1 MSSVTEKLSKEL
13 KAFLFSSFEKK
24 LAVKKGAYLF
34 QEGMVASEIYLI
46 LNGSFKIS
54 KVTPD
59 GQELTLRL
67 CSEDDLVGELT
78 LFCPG
83 AIYMLSAKAMD
94 QKGSVLI
101 IPKLELER
109 KLAENGKLALEF
121 MKWMSLHYRKTQTK
135 FRDLV
140 LNGRKGALY
149 STLIRM
155 SNSYGV
161 LKEGGILIDFPLTN
175 QELANYCGTS
185 REVVNRMLSDL
196 KKNGVVSVDKGR
208 ITIHDLN
215 HLKVEIHCE
224 NCPDELCRID

>member
-1 MSSVTEKLSKEL
+1 MTEKLSKEL
-13 KAFLFSSFEKK
+13 KEFLFSSFEKK

-34 QEGMVASEIYLI
+34 QEGMVSSEIYLI

-83 AIYMLSAKAMD
+83 AIYMLSAKTMD
-94 QKGSVLI
+94 DKGSVLV

-109 KLAENGKLALEF
+109 KLAENGQLALEF

-161 LKEGGILIDFPLTN
+161 LKADGILINLSLTN

-185 REVVNRMLSDL
+185 REVVNRMLSEL

-208 ITIHDLN
+208 IIIHDLN
-215 HLKVEIHCE
+215 YLKVEIHCE

>member
-1 MSSVTEKLSKEL
+1 MSPMTEKLSKEL
-13 KAFLFSSFEKK
+13 KEFLFTSFEKK
-24 LAVKKGAYLF
+24 LAVKKGAFLF
-34 QEGMVASEIYLI
+34 QEGMVASEIYLV
-46 LNGSFKIS
+46 LSGSFKIS

-67 CSEDDLVGELT
+67 CSKDDLIGELT
-78 LFCPG
+78 LFCAG

-94 QKGSVLI
+94 DRAEVLVI
-101 IPKLELER
+101 YKHELEK
-109 KLAENGKLALEF
+109 KLAANGQLAMEF
-121 MKWMSLHYRKTQTK
+121 MKWMSLHLRKTQTK

-161 LKEGGILIDFPLTN
+161 LKEDGILINLPLTN

-185 REVVNRMLSDL
+185 REVVNRMLSEL
-196 KKNGVVSVDKGR
+196 KRNRTISVDRGK

-215 HLKVEIHCE
+215 YLKLEIHCE

>member
-13 KAFLFSSFEKK
+13 KEFLFSSFEKK

-34 QEGMVASEIYLI
+34 QEGMVSSEIYLI

-83 AIYMLSAKAMD
+83 AIYMLSAKTMD
-94 QKGSVLI
+94 DKGSVLV

-109 KLAENGKLALEF
+109 KLAENGQLALEF

-161 LKEGGILIDFPLTN
+161 LKADGILIDLSLTN

-185 REVVNRMLSDL
+185 REVVNRMLSEL

-208 ITIHDLN
+208 IIIHDLN
-215 HLKVEIHCE
+215 YLKVEIHCE

>member
-1 MSSVTEKLSKEL
+1 MSSVTEKLSKGL
-13 KAFLFSSFEKK
+13 KEFLFSSFEKK
-24 LAVKKGAYLF
+24 LAVRKGAYLF

-67 CSEDDLVGELT
+67 CSEDDLIGELT
-78 LFCPG
+78 LFCAG
-83 AIYMLSAKAMD
+83 AIYMLSAKSMD
-94 QKGSVLI
+94 ERGEVLVI
-101 IPKLELER
+101 HKALLEQ

-155 SNSYGV
+155 SNSYGI
-161 LKEGGILIDFPLTN
+161 LKEEGILIDLPLTN
-175 QELANYCGTS
+175 QELANFCGTS

-196 KKNGVVSVDKGR
+196 KRNGVVSVDKGR
-208 ITIHDLN
+208 ITIHELN
-215 HLKVEIHCE
+215 YLKVEIHCE

>member
-1 MSSVTEKLSKEL
+1 MTEKLSKEL
-13 KAFLFSSFEKK
+13 KEFLFTSFEKK

-34 QEGMVASEIYLI
+34 QEGMIASEIYLV

-67 CSEDDLVGELT
+67 CSKDDLIGELT
-78 LFCPG
+78 LFCAG

-94 QKGSVLI
+94 DKVEVLV
-101 IPKLELER
+101 IPKEKLER
-109 KLAENGKLALEF
+109 KLAEDGKLSLEF
-121 MKWMSLHYRKTQTK
+121 MKWMSLHFRKTQTK

-140 LNGRKGALY
+140 LNGKKGALY
-149 STLIRM
+149 STLLRM

-161 LKEGGILIDFPLTN
+161 LKEAGILIDLHLTN

-185 REVVNRMLSDL
+185 REVVNRMLSEL
-196 KKNGVVSVDKGR
+196 KKNGVISVTSGR
-208 ITIHDLN
+208 ITIHNLN
-215 HLKVEIHCE
+215 YLKLEIHCE

>member
-13 KAFLFSSFEKK
+13 KEFLFSSFEKK

-46 LNGSFKIS
+46 LNGTFKIS

-67 CSEDDLVGELT
+67 CSQDDLVGELT
-78 LFCPG
+78 LFCSG
-83 AIYMLSAKAMD
+83 AIYMLSAKAID
-94 QKGSVLI
+94 DKGSVLV

-109 KLAENGKLALEF
+109 KLGESGRLALEF

-161 LKEGGILIDFPLTN
+161 LKADGILIDLHLTN

-185 REVVNRMLSDL
+185 REVVNRMLSEL

-208 ITIHDLN
+208 VTIHDLN
-215 HLKVEIHCE
+215 YLKVEIHCE

>member
-13 KAFLFSSFEKK
+13 KEFLFSSFEKK
-24 LAVKKGAYLF
+24 LAVKKRAYLF

-94 QKGSVLI
+94 DKGSVLV

-109 KLAENGKLALEF
+109 KLAENGQLALEF
-121 MKWMSLHYRKTQTK
+121 MKWMSLHYRK
-135 FRDLV
+135 R
-140 LNGRKGALY
+140 
-149 STLIRM
+149 
-155 SNSYGV
+155 
-161 LKEGGILIDFPLTN
+161 GGYLD
-175 QELANYCGTS
+175 
-185 REVVNRMLSDL
+185 
-196 KKNGVVSVDKGR
+196 
-208 ITIHDLN
+208 
-215 HLKVEIHCE
+215 
-224 NCPDELCRID
+224 